1 VAFVAADAVYDERLR
16 ANVYRAHV
24 TLPEDE
30 LARLGAALTP
40 GMPVE
45 AMILVGERTFW
56 QYITQSLLDS
66 FPPAFREQ

>member
-1 VAFVAADAVYDERLR
+1 ML
-16 ANVYRAHV
+16 
-24 TLPEDE
+24 TPPI
-30 LARLGAALTP
+30 GAALTP